1 MPGCNALFLRS
12 KRQDILNQNGYNQA
26 KLIKSLTKICILIS
40 AVFLSFSTISCK
52 DGPKINITNQQPG
65 QDGFD
70 INAIQDTYPG
80 LASFSNGSEWWPYN
94 VHVRALPTGLM

>member
-1 MPGCNALFLRS
+1 MSSCNALFLRS

-26 KLIKSLTKICILIS
+26 KLMKSLTKICILIS